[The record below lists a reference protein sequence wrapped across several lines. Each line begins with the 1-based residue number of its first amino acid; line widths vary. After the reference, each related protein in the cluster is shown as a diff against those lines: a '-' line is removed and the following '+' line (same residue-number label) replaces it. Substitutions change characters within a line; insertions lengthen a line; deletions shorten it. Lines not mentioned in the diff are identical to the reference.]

1 MGSRGDWSPP
11 CNNRII
17 SLEVQIIELS
27 EFRDEEG
34 LISLENRVRGTIKF
48 GFSWYKEMRA
58 QERITSKLQGV
69 LDDDHM
75 LLLNAPLVGTDVL
88 APMILFSPQGVRLLY
103 PSTIRGNLRAQD
115 DKWLTYN
122 SRTRQF
128 KPKQPNLQFRALAF
142 ARGLLRYFESQ
153 GYPLPEL
160 QAVLLFTNPQ
170 THVDT
175 ASPQARIVLADAF
188 EHFAANIL
196 EGQTIMDQDDVHML
210 VDSLLNPKLPE
221 PEPEAELE
229 LDEAGLESFESEALR
244 PRADRKDLKTLRRFG
259 SFTKRQWIFI
269 AVLGFFQLILMLA
282 IAFIVLGDVIFS

>member
-1 MGSRGDWSPP
+1 MGSRCDWWPP

-17 SLEVQIIELS
+17 SLEMQIIELS
-27 EFRDEEG
+27 EYRDEEG

-48 GFSWYKEMRA
+48 GFSWFREMRA
-58 QERITSKLQGV
+58 QERITSKLQSV
-69 LDDDHM
+69 LDDEHM

-115 DKWLTYN
+115 DQWLTYN
-122 SRTRQF
+122 SRTRSF
-128 KPKQPNLQFRALAF
+128 KPKKPNLQFRALAF

-153 GYPLPEL
+153 GYALAEL

-175 ASPQARIVLADAF
+175 AGPQARIVLADAF

-196 EGQTIMDQDDVHML
+196 EGQTILDQDDVHML

-221 PEPEAELE
+221 PEPEPEP
-229 LDEAGLESFESEALR
+229 DEAGLESFESEALR
-244 PRADRKDLKTLRRFG
+244 PRADRKELKPLRRFG
-259 SFTKRQWIFI
+259 SFTRRQWIFI